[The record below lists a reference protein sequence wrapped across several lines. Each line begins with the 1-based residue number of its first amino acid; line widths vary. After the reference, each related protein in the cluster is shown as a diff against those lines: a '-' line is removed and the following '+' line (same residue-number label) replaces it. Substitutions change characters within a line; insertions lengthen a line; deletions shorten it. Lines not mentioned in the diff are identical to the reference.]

1 VKMRYST
8 LMYLSGSSEKTRTFR
23 VPTFLI
29 WLIISLLAILLLGA
43 LSSFYMLGKLSQA
56 HNQNRAL
63 LEENSMLLQENRKIQ
78 LLEEN
83 LKSNTVLLKRVLN
96 LVGVSSDQSGPLAS
110 TAQDSAL
117 VVFLENSDI
126 LLNLDHPLSE
136 RTILDVIPSGMPSQG
151 RITRGFNPD
160 DENLTRRHFGVDIV
174 NKEGTKVYATADGV
188 VEFAGWDDIFGKMVI
203 IDHTGEKGS
212 EGFKTVYGHNLVN
225 LVAEGEVVKK
235 GDLIALS
242 GNTGKSTGPHTHYE
256 IRRND
261 VAINPEP
268 YLKSENYSIGN

>member
-1 VKMRYST
+1 MKLRYST
-8 LMYLSGSSEKTRTFR
+8 LMYLSGPSDKTRTFK

-29 WLIISLLAILLLGA
+29 WLIIIFAVTLLLGA
-43 LSSFYMLGKLSQA
+43 LSSFYILHKLNQA
-56 HNQNRAL
+56 NEQNRAL

-83 LKSNTVLLKRVLN
+83 LKSNTLLLRRVLN
-96 LVGVSSDQSGPLAS
+96 LVGVSSNQSSPMTS
-110 TAQDSAL
+110 EEQDSAL
-117 VVFLENSDI
+117 AIFLENSDV
-126 LLNLDHPLSE
+126 LLNLSHPFAE
-136 RTILDVIPSGMPSQG
+136 KEIVDTIPSGIPSQG

-160 DENLTRRHFGVDIV
+160 DDNLSRRHFGVDIV
-174 NKEGTKVYATADGV
+174 NKEGSKVYATADGI
-188 VEFAGWDDIFGKMVI
+188 VEFAGWDDIFGKMII
-203 IDHTGEKGS
+203 IDHANKEKS

-225 LVAEGEVVKK
+225 LVAEGEKVKK

-242 GNTGKSTGPHTHYE
+242 GNSGKSTGPHIHYE

-268 YLKSENYSIGN
+268 YIKGDNYSIGN

>member
-1 VKMRYST
+1 MRYST
-8 LMYLSGSSEKTRTFR
+8 LMYLSGSSEKTRTFK
-23 VPTFLI
+23 VPTFFI
-29 WLIISLLAILLLGA
+29 WLIIALLAILFLGT
-43 LSSFYMLGKLSQA
+43 LSSLYILNKLNQA
-56 HNQNRAL
+56 HTQNHVL
-63 LEENSMLLQENRKIQ
+63 LEENSILLQENRKIQ

-96 LVGVSSDQSGPLAS
+96 LVGVSSDQSGPIAGS
-110 TAQDSAL
+110 VQDSAL
-117 VVFLENSDI
+117 AVFLENSDI
-126 LLNLDHPLSE
+126 LLNLGHPVYE
-136 RTILDVIPSGMPSQG
+136 REIIDVIPVGMPSQG

-160 DENLTRRHFGVDIV
+160 DENLSRRHFGVDIV

-188 VEFAGWDDIFGKMVI
+188 VEFAGWDDIFGKMII
-203 IDHTGEKGS
+203 IDHAGKKVS
-212 EGFKTVYGHNLVN
+212 KDFKTVYGHNLVN

-256 IRRND
+256 IRRNG

-268 YLKSENYSIGN
+268 YLKNENFSIGN

>member
-1 VKMRYST
+1 MKLRYST
-8 LMYLSGSSEKTRTFR
+8 LMYLSGPSDKTRTFK

-29 WLIISLLAILLLGA
+29 WLIIFFAVILLLGA
-43 LSSFYMLGKLSQA
+43 LSSFYILHKLNQA
-56 HNQNRAL
+56 NEQNRTL

-83 LKSNTVLLKRVLN
+83 LKSNTLLLRRVLN
-96 LVGVSSDQSGPLAS
+96 LVGVSSNPSS
-110 TAQDSAL
+110 SMTSEEQDSAL
-117 VVFLENSDI
+117 AIFLENSDV
-126 LLNLDHPLSE
+126 LLNLSHPFAE
-136 RTILDVIPSGMPSQG
+136 KEIVDVIPSGMPSHG

-160 DENLTRRHFGVDIV
+160 DDNLSRRHFGVDIV
-174 NKEGTKVYATADGV
+174 NKEGSKVYATADGI
-188 VEFAGWDDIFGKMVI
+188 VEFAGWDDIFGKMI
-203 IDHTGEKGS
+203 IIKHAGKEKN

-225 LVAEGEVVKK
+225 LVAEGEKVKK

-242 GNTGKSTGPHTHYE
+242 GNTGKSTGPHIHYE

-268 YLKSENYSIGN
+268 YIKGENYSIGN